1 MSEAPR
7 IQLLSPRLA
16 NQIAAGEVV
25 ERPASVAKEL
35 LENSLDAGS
44 RRIDVEVEQGGIK
57 LLRVRD
63 DGRGIPA
70 DDLPLALARH
80 ATSKIRELEDLER
93 VMSLGFRGE
102 ALASISSVARLTMTS
117 RTADAGEAWQVETE
131 GRDMQPRVQPAAHP
145 VGTSVEVRDLFF
157 NTPARRK
164 FLRAEKTEFDH
175 LQEVIKRLALARFDV
190 AFHLR
195 HNGKTI
201 FALHEARDELA
212 RARRV
217 GAVCGQAF
225 LEQALPIEVERNG
238 LHLWGWVGLPTFSRS
253 QPDLQYFYVNGRM
266 VRDKLVAHAVRQAYR
281 DVLYNGRHPTFVL
294 FFEVDP
300 AVVDVNVHPT
310 KHEVRFRDSRMVH
323 DFLYGTLHR
332 ALGEVRPDDQLAPPG
347 ATSLTEPRP
356 TGAAAGEFGPQGEM
370 RLAESVLES
379 PAARVG
385 WSGGSSASGGS
396 SGYSAYTRPEAP
408 PSLAEAG
415 GAYKAYFA
423 PLPAGEAPAALPE
436 SAQDIPPL
444 GYALAQLKGIYILA
458 ENAHGL
464 VLVDMHAAHERIT
477 YERLKV
483 AMASEGLRG
492 QPLLVP
498 ESIAVSEREADCAE
512 EHSSW
517 FQRLGFELQ
526 RLGPESLAI
535 RQIPALLKQAEAT
548 QLVRDVI
555 ADLLEYG
562 TSDRIQAHLNELLG
576 TMACHG
582 AEQLVQVRLD
592 TVTGELISVDSALI
606 YRGMDIGTAKPSRE
620 LLARYPHRLIDIRDP
635 AESYSAAEF
644 RADAL
649 AAMAKA
655 TARGRIPLL
664 VGGTMLYYK
673 ALLEGLADMPGADP
687 EVRAA
692 IEAEAQAEGW
702 EALHRQLAEVDPESA
717 ARIHPNDPQR
727 LMRALEVYRL
737 GGVSMSDLRRRQ
749 SAEKADFDA
758 SGRNQLPYTVAQLA
772 IAPEQRQVLHARIAQ
787 RFRQMLEQGF
797 IAEVE
802 ALHARSD
809 LHAGLPSIR
818 AVGYRQVWDYLD
830 GKLSY
835 AEMTERGIIA
845 TRQLAKRQ
853 FTWLRSWS
861 HLHWMDSLAGDNLP
875 RALKYL
881 KTVSILA

>member
-1 MSEAPR
+1 MTELRR

-25 ERPASVAKEL
+25 ERPASVIKEL
-35 LENSLDAGS
+35 LENSLDAGA
-44 RRIDVEVEQGGIK
+44 RRIDVEVEQGGVK

-63 DGRGIPA
+63 DGGGIPS

-80 ATSKIRELEDLER
+80 ATSKIRELEDLEA

-117 RTADAGEAWQVETE
+117 RTADAEQAWQVETE
-131 GRDMQPRVQPAAHP
+131 GRDMLPRVQPAAHP

-201 FALHEARDELA
+201 FSLHEAKDELA

-217 GAVCGQAF
+217 GAVCGPAF

-300 AVVDVNVHPT
+300 ATVDVNVHPT

-332 ALGEVRPDDQLAPPG
+332 ALAEVRPDDQLAPPG
-347 ATSLTEPRP
+347 ATSLAVQRS
-356 TGAAAGEFGPQGEM
+356 TGQAAGEFGPQGEM
-370 RLAESVLES
+370 SLSDKVLEA
-379 PAARVG
+379 PAAARSWTG
-385 WSGGSSASGGS
+385 GGSTGS
-396 SGYSAYTRPEAP
+396 SGGGGGYSYQP
-408 PSLAEAG
+408 PRQEIPPAAEAQ
-415 GAYKAYFA
+415 GAYRAFFA
-423 PLPAGEAPAALPE
+423 PLAETQAVAPQALPE
-436 SAQDIPPL
+436 SAQDVPPL

-464 VLVDMHAAHERIT
+464 VLVDMHAAHERIM
-477 YERLKV
+477 YERLKL
-483 AMASEGLRG
+483 AMDSEGLRG

-512 EHSSW
+512 EHSDW
-517 FQRLGFELQ
+517 FARLGFELQ
-526 RLGPESLAI
+526 RFGPETLAI

-548 QLVRDVI
+548 QLVRDVLS
-555 ADLLEYG
+555 DLLEYG

-582 AEQLVQVRLD
+582 AVRANRRLSLPEMNALLRDMEITERSGQCNHGRPTWTQL
-592 TVTGELISVDSALI
+592 
-606 YRGMDIGTAKPSRE
+606 GMDE
-620 LLARYPHRLIDIRDP
+620 LDKLFL
-635 AESYSAAEF
+635 
-644 RADAL
+644 
-649 AAMAKA
+649 
-655 TARGRIPLL
+655 RGR
-664 VGGTMLYYK
+664 
-673 ALLEGLADMPGADP
+673 
-687 EVRAA
+687 
-692 IEAEAQAEGW
+692 
-702 EALHRQLAEVDPESA
+702 
-717 ARIHPNDPQR
+717 
-727 LMRALEVYRL
+727 
-737 GGVSMSDLRRRQ
+737 
-749 SAEKADFDA
+749 
-758 SGRNQLPYTVAQLA
+758 
-772 IAPEQRQVLHARIAQ
+772 
-787 RFRQMLEQGF
+787 
-797 IAEVE
+797 
-802 ALHARSD
+802 
-809 LHAGLPSIR
+809 
-818 AVGYRQVWDYLD
+818 
-830 GKLSY
+830 
-835 AEMTERGIIA
+835 
-845 TRQLAKRQ
+845 
-853 FTWLRSWS
+853 
-861 HLHWMDSLAGDNLP
+861 
-875 RALKYL
+875 
-881 KTVSILA
+881 